1 MRRVI
6 CLICLVSLSLQ
17 VTWTQGPRGPQG
29 EVGGTDQRLVE
40 RSNGLAGIKLER
52 VFTNLSFNQPTFLT
66 HAGDGS
72 NRVFVTERRGV
83 IHVFP
88 NSPSVTAAQR
98 KVFLDLSGRVESR
111 VFGSGENGF
120 FAMAFHPDFAQ
131 NRKFYVSY
139 TDTMEGHIR
148 TNKIGAM
155 MSRVSE
161 LEVSQTNPDS
171 ADPGSERILLELE
184 QPWDNHNGGQIAF
197 GKDGYLYLSL
207 GDGRAPNDTLKNG
220 QNPMNWFGTVLRMD
234 VDNQDPGLQY
244 RVPPDNPYVG
254 NTKGWKEE
262 IYAYGL
268 RNPWRFSFDR
278 FSGTLWLA
286 DVGEKRAE
294 EINIITSG
302 GNYGWSIMEG
312 LLCFRATSCDMTGLT
327 LPVFEYTREGK
338 GNTVTVTGGYVYRG
352 SNPSLA
358 ALQGLYIY
366 GDYGFKAIWGLE
378 YANGVVK
385 SNIQITTSTQG
396 ISSFGE
402 DESGELYVVGYG
414 GTNSQI
420 FRFVEDNATDVRTP
434 GSGVPTEFKLYPAYP
449 NPFNPTTQISFDIP
463 HTEHVTITI
472 YNLLGIRVAQLTNRR
487 YETGRHSVLWDGRDE
502 GGGVAGSGTYLYSLE
517 AGSYRRSGK
526 MVLLR

>member
-1 MRRVI
+1 MRQVI
-6 CLICLVSLSLQ
+6 CLIFLVSLGFHGA
-17 VTWTQGPRGPQG
+17 WTQGPRGSQG
-29 EVGGTDQRLVE
+29 EAWSTDQRLVE
-40 RSNGLAGIKLER
+40 RSNRLAGIKLER

-83 IHVFP
+83 IYVFP
-88 NSPSVTAAQR
+88 NTPSVTTAQR
-98 KVFLDLSGRVESR
+98 KIFLDLSGRVESR

-139 TDTMEGHIR
+139 TDTIEGHIR

-161 LEVSQTNPDS
+161 LQMSQTNPDS
-171 ADPGSERILLELE
+171 ANPASERILLELE

-220 QNPMNWFGTVLRMD
+220 QNPMNWFGTVLRID

-244 RVPPDNPYVG
+244 RVPPDNPFVG

-262 IYAYGL
+262 IYAYGF

-294 EINIITSG
+294 EIDIVASG

-312 LLCFRATSCDMTGLT
+312 LQCFRATTCDMTGLT

-385 SNIQITTSTQG
+385 NNIQIATSSQG

-402 DESGELYVVGYG
+402 DEAGEIYVVGYSSTG
-414 GTNSQI
+414 SQI
-420 FRFVEDNATDVRTP
+420 FRFAGDNATDAREQQDE
-434 GSGVPTEFKLYPAYP
+434 VPTGFKLYPSYP
-449 NPFNPTTQISFDIP
+449 NPFNPASRISFDLP
-463 HTEHVTITI
+463 YAEHVAVTI
-472 YNLLGIRVAQLTNRR
+472 YNLLGVRVARLTSRR
-487 YETGRHSVLWDGRDE
+487 YEPGSHSVLWDGRDE
-502 GGGVAGSGTYLYSLE
+502 LGGVAGSGTYIYFLE
-517 AGSYRRSGK
+517 AGPYRQSGK
-526 MVLLR
+526 MILLR